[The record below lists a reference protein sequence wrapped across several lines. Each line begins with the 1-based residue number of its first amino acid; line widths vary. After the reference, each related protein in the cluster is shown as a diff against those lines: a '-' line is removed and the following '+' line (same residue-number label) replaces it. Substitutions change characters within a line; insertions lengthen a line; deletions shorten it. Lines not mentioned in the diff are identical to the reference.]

1 MTKARL
7 AAVVVAVLFLRWLAI
22 GHVALTVAGA
32 TVLVPA
38 LAVAAAAV
46 LAVAAATV
54 ALVVYRVRAERAM
67 LAAWHA
73 PKAAAR

>member
-1 MTKARL
+1 MSKTHLTAL
-7 AAVVVAVLFLRWLAI
+7 VSALLFLRWLAI
-22 GHVALTVAGA
+22 GHVAVTVAGA

-38 LAVAAAAV
+38 LAVAAV
-46 LAVAAATV
+46 VFIVVAAAAV

-73 PKAAAR
+73 QRAAA